1 MASILNNFFSGVF
14 SEEDLDHMPV
24 KQRET
29 EKELETVCI
38 DTKKI
43 AQKIKKL
50 RGDSAAGPDNINPGM
65 LKELGQELA
74 EPLSRIF
81 YRSLNEGEVPEDWK
95 TANVTP
101 IYKKGAK
108 SDPGNYRPVSLTS
121 VPCRILESLIKDELM
136 KHLTDNKLIK
146 DSQHGFMQG
155 KSCSTNLVEF
165 LEKVTKTVDGG
176 KPVDVFYLDFA
187 KAFDKVP
194 RERLL
199 LKLHAKGVSGRL
211 LNWIR
216 IWLTNRTQQVKIGGQ
231 SSEKCE
237 VKSGVPQGT
246 VLGPPLFT
254 VFIDDLDD
262 YAVLIELL
270 IKFADDTK
278 GFKEINGLEDRKSL
292 QETLDNLYEWARIWG
307 MSFNVKKCKIMHIG
321 HKNPNYE
328 YFMNGEKFMEVEEER
343 DIGVLVHK
351 SLKPTRHCKKA
362 AATAGAVLKTISR
375 NFHYRDRNIFL
386 RLYKQYVRPHL
397 EFASPAW
404 SPWLSSDINMIEKIQ
419 ERALNMVSGL
429 ESREYKERC
438 REVGLDSLQTR
449 RERQDILQTYKIMQG
464 IDKVRPEILFTRVGE
479 RQEART
485 RLSADPLNLKTQ
497 LSNLDIRKH
506 SFAVRVVEN
515 WNKLDKEVKNIKTV
529 GMFKNAI

>member
-1 MASILNNFFSGVF
+1 M
-14 SEEDLDHMPV
+14 
-24 KQRET
+24 
-29 EKELETVCI
+29 
-38 DTKKI
+38 
-43 AQKIKKL
+43 
-50 RGDSAAGPDNINPGM
+50 
-65 LKELGQELA
+65 
-74 EPLSRIF
+74 
-81 YRSLNEGEVPEDWK
+81 
-95 TANVTP
+95 
-101 IYKKGAK
+101 
-108 SDPGNYRPVSLTS
+108 
-121 VPCRILESLIKDELM
+121 
-136 KHLTDNKLIK
+136 
-146 DSQHGFMQG
+146 
-155 KSCSTNLVEF
+155 
-165 LEKVTKTVDGG
+165 
-176 KPVDVFYLDFA
+176 
-187 KAFDKVP
+187 
-194 RERLL
+194 
-199 LKLHAKGVSGRL
+199 
-211 LNWIR
+211 
-216 IWLTNRTQQVKIGGQ
+216 
-231 SSEKCE
+231 
-237 VKSGVPQGT
+237 
-246 VLGPPLFT
+246 
-254 VFIDDLDD
+254 
-262 YAVLIELL
+262 
-270 IKFADDTK
+270 
-278 GFKEINGLEDRKSL
+278 
-292 QETLDNLYEWARIWG
+292 
-307 MSFNVKKCKIMHIG
+307 
-321 HKNPNYE
+321 
-328 YFMNGEKFMEVEEER
+328 
-343 DIGVLVHK
+343 LVHK

-429 ESREYKERC
+429 ESREYKEWC

>member
-1 MASILNNFFSGVF
+1 MATFRTKFKPKWLTKEVVKLLKQKKNAWRTARLYRNKETLARYEQLERDVKTKIRKAKRNMEKELSKSTDKNGNKFRNYIKSKTKVKTSLGPLKNAEGTLTAEDKEMASILKNFFSGVF
-14 SEEDLDHMPV
+14 SEEDLDHMTV

-29 EKELETVCI
+29 EKELEMVCI

-121 VPCRILESLIKDELM
+121 VPCRILESIIKDELM

-231 SSEKCE
+231 SSEKCK

-278 GFKEINGLEDRKSL
+278 GFKEINGPEDRKSL

-328 YFMNGEKFMEVEEER
+328 YFINGEKLMEVEEER

-386 RLYKQYVRPHL
+386 RQCCGAGAGT
-397 EFASPAW
+397 FF
-404 SPWLSSDINMIEKIQ
+404 
-419 ERALNMVSGL
+419 
-429 ESREYKERC
+429 
-438 REVGLDSLQTR
+438 VGA
-449 RERQDILQTYKIMQG
+449 G
-464 IDKVRPEILFTRVGE
+464 AG
-479 RQEART
+479 
-485 RLSADPLNLKTQ
+485 
-497 LSNLDIRKH
+497 
-506 SFAVRVVEN
+506 
-515 WNKLDKEVKNIKTV
+515 VK
-529 GMFKNAI
+529 M